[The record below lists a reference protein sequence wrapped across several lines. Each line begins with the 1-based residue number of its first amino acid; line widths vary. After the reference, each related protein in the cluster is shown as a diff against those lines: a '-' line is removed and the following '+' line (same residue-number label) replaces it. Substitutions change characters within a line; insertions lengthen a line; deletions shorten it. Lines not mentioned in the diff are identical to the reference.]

1 MFLRFAA
8 GLLAL
13 ATPACAMIPQ
23 GATPEQVPVT
33 YRCAGDVTV
42 PVVFVNPPQSETG
55 YAAAVIEGKLMV
67 LPLVISASGARYRS
81 EVPAPGYQ
89 IWVKGDDAMITK
101 GPEDADTPVAEDC
114 ATAE

>member
-1 MFLRFAA
+1 MVLRLAA
-8 GLLAL
+8 ACLIL
-13 ATPACAMIPQ
+13 ATPACALVPQ

-42 PVVFVNPPQSETG
+42 PVVFVNPPGSDTG

-81 EVPAPGYQ
+81 ETPAPGYQ
-89 IWVKGDDAMITK
+89 IWVKGDAAMITR
-101 GPEDADTPVAEDC
+101 GPEDADTPVAEGC
-114 ATAE
+114 TAAE

>member
-1 MFLRFAA
+1 MYLRFTA

-13 ATPACAMIPQ
+13 SMPACAM
-23 GATPEQVPVT
+23 TPAGEKIEQVPVT

-42 PVVFVNPPQSETG
+42 PVVFVNPPESDTG

-81 EVPAPGYQ
+81 DTPAPGYQ

-101 GPEDADTPVAEDC
+101 GAEDADAPVAEDC
-114 ATAE
+114 TTAK